1 MNGKI
6 QGIYYPSYGNASYG
20 SSGNYEFMM
29 REQIQAN
36 KKMQALNYSYE
47 TLGNLLS
54 SAENFAGLPNEQYKA
69 YNVTTSYKYEDLKSE
84 FAWELHCFQLAI
96 KKFQRKFQCPYEFP
110 PKLPKEKI
118 IKDIYRYMK
127 QVSNKKDQFLYE
139 IMLSLIIGEE
149 ININFDAL
157 FEELDK
163 NANSK
168 INPDKLRKIIGPL
181 NAILDKKL
189 EEADKGNMNI
199 EFEDDKLNKN
209 REYLKELS
217 KHDKSIKVKI
227 GIEGELKFIKD
238 GFFFCPKLSNST
250 KKIKIIEPKFDN
262 YNNLDSSLY
271 LYNNNNHECFIY
283 VTKKKDKN
291 CYQAIDFCEKEKDFN
306 KNAFNDIAYYDN
318 IDKADIRYTIGT
330 IQLNQNDKFYGLI
343 KGLIEEDY
351 K

>member
-1 MNGKI
+1 MNAKS
-6 QGIYYPSYGNASYG
+6 QGIYYPSYGNVSYG
-20 SSGNYEFMM
+20 PNGNYGFMM
-29 REQIQAN
+29 KEQIQAN

-54 SAENFAGLPNEQYKA
+54 SAENFAGLRNEQYRA

-110 PKLPKEKI
+110 PGLPKEKI

-127 QVSNKKDQFLYE
+127 NVSNKKDQFLYGL
-139 IMLSLIIGEE
+139 MLSLINGEE

-157 FEELDK
+157 FEELDT

-168 INPDKLRKIIGPL
+168 IIPDKLREIIGPL

-199 EFEDDKLNKN
+199 ELGDDKLNKN
-209 REYLKELS
+209 REYLRELS
-217 KHDKSIKVKI
+217 KNDKAIKAKI
-227 GIEGELKFIKD
+227 GIEGELKFIKE
-238 GFFFCPKLSNST
+238 GFFFYPKLSNAT
-250 KKIKIIEPKFDN
+250 KKIKINEPKFDK
-262 YNNLDSSLY
+262 YENLDLSLY
-271 LYNNNNHECFIY
+271 LYNNHECFIY

-306 KNAFNDIAYYDN
+306 KNAFKEIAYYDN
-318 IDKADIRYTIGT
+318 IDKPNIRYIIGT
-330 IQLNQNDKFYGLI
+330 IQLNQNDYFYGLI
-343 KGLIEEDY
+343 KEIIEEDY